1 MIPINEYLILSTLV
15 FAIGCVGM
23 IINRRNVIILLVCV
37 ELILLAANMSFVSF
51 AHYLN
56 RIEGEILVFFVL
68 AVAAVESAIGLAIIV
83 LLFRNRGTIEVDQLD
98 ELKG

>member
-56 RIEGEILVFFVL
+56 NIEGEILVFFVL

-83 LLFRNRGTIEVDQLD
+83 LLFRNRGTIEVDELD